1 MSKVDRVKAYQ
12 RSLDQ
17 QAWALD
23 KMPDKKTRKAKAK
36 MREQNR
42 KEIKE
47 ELNGK

>member
-1 MSKVDRVKAYQ
+1 MSKVDRIKAYQ

-23 KMPDKKTRKAKAK
+23 MMPSKKTKKAKAK

-42 KEIKE
+42 KEIE
-47 ELNGK
+47 EGLNGK